1 LRGFFVTLL
10 KIGSMNKILKGLFL
24 VLAILLL
31 GWGIYILSPSE
42 NYDNT
47 NSYTIIGS
55 GVLFLIL
62 SLLKEKKKGNS

>member
-1 LRGFFVTLL
+1 
-10 KIGSMNKILKGLFL
+10 MNKILKGLFL

-31 GWGIYILSPSE
+31 GWGIYILSPSK

-47 NSYTIIGS
+47 NSYIIIGS

>member
-1 LRGFFVTLL
+1 
-10 KIGSMNKILKGLFL
+10 MNKILKGLFL

-31 GWGIYILSPSE
+31 GWGIYILSPSK